1 MVMHTSQADPE
12 QTWGAPAPE
21 PGKPHWSLN
30 KTLAAVGIA
39 AVLAAG
45 GAAVIHAAGG
55 AGTEG
60 HGGPGFGGPGF
71 GGGGPG
77 GGPGFGGGGPGGAR
91 LPAALHGEFVVSD
104 GHGGFT
110 TELTQTGTVTDI
122 SDTSIT
128 ARSQDGYTQTYVI
141 TTDTRQGH
149 TPVHAGDTA
158 TIRAVA
164 NNGTN
169 TATAISPQR

>member
-21 PGKPHWSLN
+21 PAKPHWSLN

-55 AGTEG
+55 AGTDG
-60 HGGPGFGGPGF
+60 HGGPGF

-77 GGPGFGGGGPGGAR
+77 GGPGFGGAGPVAR
-91 LPAALHGEFVVSD
+91 ACPRRCTVS
-104 GHGGFT
+104 
-110 TELTQTGTVTDI
+110 
-122 SDTSIT
+122 SWCP
-128 ARSQDGYTQTYVI
+128 
-141 TTDTRQGH
+141 TDT
-149 TPVHAGDTA
+149 AA
-158 TIRAVA
+158 
-164 NNGTN
+164 
-169 TATAISPQR
+169 SPRS